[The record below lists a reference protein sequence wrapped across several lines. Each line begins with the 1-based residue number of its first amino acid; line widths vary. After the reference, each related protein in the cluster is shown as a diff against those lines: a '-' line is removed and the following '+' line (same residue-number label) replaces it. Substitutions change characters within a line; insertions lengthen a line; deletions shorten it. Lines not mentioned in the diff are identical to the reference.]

1 MKNGDRVRVILGVRP
16 YDLPPWIFTE
26 QGTVVQIGRERLYG
40 RYAIVRFDSGRE
52 HGVGATRG
60 EFRLY
65 EDELE
70 LVPAGEQEEKEE
82 HNAERTNSVRPR
94 D

>member
-1 MKNGDRVRVILGVRP
+1 MKKGDRVRVILGVRP

-26 QGTVVQIGRERLYG
+26 QGTVVQIGREQLYG

-52 HGVGATRG
+52 SGVRATSG
-60 EFRLY
+60 KFRLY

-70 LVPAGEQEEKEE
+70 AVPAIGQRETTDAQ
-82 HNAERTNSVRPR
+82 